1 MGGVESVLE
10 SPRFSPDLL
19 SPEEIRILGAL
30 IEKEATTPEYYPM
43 TANGLTAACNQ
54 KSNRFPVTEYSE
66 NDILSVL
73 HDLRAKGL
81 ASERTGGSR
90 VPKYGQRFTERL
102 NLGRRETAILCVLML
117 RGQQTIGEIKGRTDR
132 LYGFTDLDEVELV
145 LQKLKSRE
153 GGALVQKLAP
163 APGMKEPRWAQ
174 TLGGLQTSSSGDE
187 GVAAAHAAPT
197 SSRANDRLSA
207 LESEVANLQAEVA
220 ELRRL
225 LESVM

>member
-1 MGGVESVLE
+1 MDSVVEI
-10 SPRFSPDLL
+10 PLL
-19 SPEEIRILGAL
+19 SSEEVRVLGAL

-54 KSNRFPVTEYSE
+54 KTNRFPVTEYSE
-66 NDILSVL
+66 NDVLSLL

-81 ASERTGGSR
+81 VMERTGGSR
-90 VPKYGQRFTERL
+90 VPKYGQRFVERL

-117 RGQQTIGEIKGRTDR
+117 RGQHTVGEIKGRTDR
-132 LYGFTDLDEVELV
+132 IYTFTDLDEVELV
-145 LQKLKSRE
+145 LQKLKSRD
-153 GGALVQKLAP
+153 GGPLVQKLAP

-174 TLGGLQTSSSGDE
+174 TLAGAIDE
-187 GVAAAHAAPT
+187 GVAAVAHAPAR
-197 SSRANDRLSA
+197 SHDRVAA
-207 LESEVANLQAEVA
+207 LEEDVAALRAEVA